1 MKLAIPQH
9 KRYGRWLKPAILCNI
24 DCSFATVR
32 YDIYC
37 TVCVQ
42 CTVYIYKHFVK
53 ICFRKKAPKP
63 VCDGFILFK
72 KLRKKINIKIK
83 YKKWLILYTYY
94 FT

>member
-37 TVCVQ
+37 TVCVLYSVQ
-42 CTVYIYKHFVK
+42 CTSIN
-53 ICFRKKAPKP
+53 
-63 VCDGFILFK
+63 ILSK
-72 KLRKKINIKIK
+72 YALRKRLQHQFVMDLFYSKNYGRK
-83 YKKWLILYTYY
+83 YI
-94 FT
+94 